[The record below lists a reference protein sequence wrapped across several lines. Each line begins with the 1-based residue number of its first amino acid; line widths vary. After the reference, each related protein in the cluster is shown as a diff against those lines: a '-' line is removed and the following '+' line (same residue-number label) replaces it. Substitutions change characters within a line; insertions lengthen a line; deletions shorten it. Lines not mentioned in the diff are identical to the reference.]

1 MTIFGLLADPV
12 NVTWQEALLGI
23 GMTVAGIGVEALRRH
38 VRTRSRVRRGIDRR
52 RRDEIERE
60 NAGRVFPREDAA
72 RTSKK
77 SND

>member
-1 MTIFGLLADPV
+1 MWFLIIFADRV
-12 NVTWQEALLGI
+12 DVTWQEALIGI
-23 GMTVAGIGVEALRRH
+23 GMTLGGIGAEALRRKL
-38 VRTRSRVRRGIDRR
+38 RTRARVRKGIDRR

-60 NAGRVFPREDAA
+60 NTGRVFPREDAA